1 MMGKMRWLMVGVTI
15 LGGGV
20 REVLAAPAA
29 ESAEPMLEVGR
40 YMSLGELF
48 AKGGSLMYVLAALSV
63 IALALVI
70 YCFIVLRAEAVV
82 SRVFRRDLVAKI
94 NAGAWDDVRTACQY
108 RPSPLAEIALAAL
121 DSLQAGGD
129 KTDPALL
136 KEIIESEGSRQAV
149 TIQNEPQYI
158 LDVAVIAPMVGL
170 LGTVF
175 GMIQAFNVVAL
186 DLAKAKPMLLAAGVS
201 EALITTAGG
210 LMIGIPAMAFYA
222 FFRGRSN
229 QLVGLLESAGHEVLT
244 AFMRASQR

>member
-1 MMGKMRWLMVGVTI
+1 MRTMRWWMAGAAV
-15 LGGGV
+15 LGGGLHSV
-20 REVLAAPAA
+20 RAAAAGAA
-29 ESAEPMLEVGR
+29 EPTLEMGR

-48 AKGGSLMYVLAALSV
+48 ARGGSLMYVLAALSV

-70 YCFIVLRAEAVV
+70 YNFIVLRGEAVV
-82 SRVFRRDLVAKI
+82 ARAFRRDLVAKI
-94 NAGAWDDVRTACQY
+94 NAGAWDDVRTACRY

-121 DSLQAGGD
+121 DSQQAGGG

-136 KEIIESEGSRQAV
+136 KEIIESEGARQAA
-149 TIQNEPQYI
+149 TLQNQPQYI

-201 EALITTAGG
+201 EALVTTAGG
-210 LMIGIPAMAFYA
+210 LIVGIPAMAFYA
-222 FFRGRSN
+222 FFRGRAN

-244 AFMRASQR
+244 AFLRASPR

>member
-1 MMGKMRWLMVGVTI
+1 MGKMRWLMAGVTI

-20 REVLAAPAA
+20 HGVLAATAGAA
-29 ESAEPMLEVGR
+29 EPTLEVGR
-40 YMSLGELF
+40 YMSLAELF
-48 AKGGSLMYVLAALSV
+48 EKGGSLMYVLAALSV

-70 YCFIVLRAEAVV
+70 YCFIVMRAEAIV

-94 NAGAWDDVRTACQY
+94 NSGAWDDVRTACQY

-121 DSLQAGGD
+121 DSLQAGGG
-129 KTDPALL
+129 KTDPSLL
-136 KEIIESEGSRQAV
+136 KEIIESEGSRQAA

-210 LMIGIPAMAFYA
+210 LIIGIPAMAFYA
-222 FFRGRSN
+222 FFRGRAN